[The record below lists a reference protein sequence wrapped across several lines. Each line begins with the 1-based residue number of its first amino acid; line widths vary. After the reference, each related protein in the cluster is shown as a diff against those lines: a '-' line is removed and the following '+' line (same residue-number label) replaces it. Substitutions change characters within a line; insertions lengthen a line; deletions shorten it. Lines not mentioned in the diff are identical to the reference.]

1 MTNTIKV
8 HTLFLLMTVL
18 FGFSMTVVKAQNQ
31 DRDIFGSYLDRGLT
45 KASENLTEGYAIF
58 VASNSP
64 FVYLVNRNGEVV
76 HSWKGNYFSEGCPY
90 LNDDGSIFLLA
101 ADPDFPV
108 FAGGGEAGRIQK
120 ISWDSKILWDFEYAT
135 EDHLAHH
142 DIAPLPNGNVLAI
155 AWEAR
160 SYEEVIQAGRKPEL
174 TPKAGLWTSRIVEI
188 QPIDKTHGK
197 EVWKWQIWDHMIQ
210 DFDKTKDKYGDVA
223 AHPELLDFNA
233 QDDELPKPITQDSL
247 DVLHKM
253 HRLRR
258 NVSIDNRGSDIF
270 HLNAIDYN
278 AEKDQIAFSSPDLS
292 EVFIIDHS
300 TTTEEA
306 KGHNGG
312 RWGKGGDFLYR
323 WGNPQNYRQGDSTDQ
338 QSFGQHDFRW
348 IPKGYPGEGSM
359 TFFNNRLPG
368 NKRKDSLDYSNIYQ
382 IKPLTDD
389 QGHYV
394 MTGNRR
400 FGPKEP
406 EWKYIAK
413 DTISFFAPFVS
424 GGQRMKNGNTFITE
438 GPKGRIFEVTPEG
451 DIVWEYL
458 NPYRG
463 TIHHTNGDPV
473 SPMPLTYF
481 VWRSHF
487 IPADHPALKDKELKP
502 IDPQPEVFKLPPK
515 KEEKEK
521 SE

>member
-1 MTNTIKV
+1 MKKQSNN
-8 HTLFLLMTVL
+8 LVL
-18 FGFSMTVVKAQNQ
+18 FSCAFFLFGINAVMAQQNQ
-31 DRDIFGSYLDRGLT
+31 DRDIFGHYIQRGLT
-45 KASENLTEGYAIF
+45 KTSENLADGYAIY
-58 VASNSP
+58 VATNSP
-64 FVYLVNRNGEVV
+64 YVYLVNRKGEVV
-76 HSWKGNYFSEGCPY
+76 HSWKGNYSSEACAY

-108 FAGGGEAGRIQK
+108 FFGGGEAGRIQK
-120 ISWDSKILWDFEYAT
+120 ISWDSKMLWDFEYAT

-160 SYEEVIQAGRKPEL
+160 SYDEVIQAGRKPEL

-188 QPIDKTHGK
+188 QPTDKTHGK

-210 DFDKTKDKYGDVA
+210 DFDETKDKYGDVA
-223 AHPELLDFNA
+223 SHPELLDFNA
-233 QDDELPKPITQDSL
+233 QDIELPKPITQDSL
-247 DVLHKM
+247 DILHKM
-253 HRLRR
+253 HRVRR
-258 NVSIDNRGSDIF
+258 NMTLDNRGSDVF
-270 HLNAIDYN
+270 HLNALDYN
-278 AEKDQIAFSSPDLS
+278 AELDQIAFSSPDLN

-306 KGHNGG
+306 KGHTGG
-312 RWGKGGDFLYR
+312 HWGKGGDFLYR

-348 IPKGYPGEGSM
+348 IPKGFPGEGSM
-359 TFFNNRLPG
+359 TFFNNDIPG
-368 NKRKDSLDYSNIYQ
+368 TERKDSLAYSNIYQ
-382 IKPLTDD
+382 IKPLTDAK
-389 QGHYV
+389 GHYV
-394 MTGNRR
+394 LMDNKR

-438 GPKGRIFEVTPEG
+438 GPKGRIFEVTPDGE
-451 DIVWEYL
+451 IVWEYF

-463 TIHHTNGDPV
+463 TIHHTNGDPI
-473 SPMPLTYF
+473 SPMPLPYF
-481 VWRSHF
+481 VWRAHF
-487 IPADHPALKDKELKP
+487 VPADHPALKGKTLKP
-502 IDPQPEVFKLPPK
+502 LDPQPEVFNLPPK
-515 KEEKEK
+515 EEKKEE